1 MAGDHHLAG
10 QLAGEVKGCF
20 WLLVSGYWLKRYIEK
35 RLSRKVGQPTARL
48 SSPKSTAAF
57 QFQIGIGLVES
68 SLLLPFPI
76 GDDEM
81 LKPGKSYHVV
91 YNSFRWKIPQYYNIG
106 VDICDKWAGHPDR
119 LALVYENESGQVEK
133 YTFLDLKRL
142 SNRLANGLQAC
153 GIAQG
158 ERFGILLPQC
168 PETAIS
174 HIAAYK
180 IGAIAIPL
188 FTLFGTD
195 ALAYRL
201 ANSDAKGIVTD
212 SANLPKIMEI
222 WQDLPQLQV
231 VIVTRGEKAD
241 KVLDFGKLIEN
252 GSVDFRPL
260 KTRADDQALII
271 YTSGTTGPP
280 KGALHAHRV
289 LLGHL
294 PGVEFPHN
302 FFPQENDFFWTPA
315 DWAWIG
321 GLIDVLFPSWH
332 HGIPVLAHR
341 AKKFDPEEAFDL
353 IARYNIR
360 NAFMPPTALKLMRQV
375 KNPRSKYSLNMRSIG
390 SGGETLGEE
399 LLDWGKA
406 VFNLTINEF
415 YGQPEANLVVGNC
428 TLIMN
433 NLPGSMGKAVPGHA
447 LAAVDGEG
455 RPVPAGTIGEVAV
468 QRPDPVMFLEY
479 WKNPAA
485 TADKYVGDWC
495 LTGDLAKQDEE
506 GYFWFV
512 GRKDD
517 VIISSGYRI
526 GPAEIEDCIMKHPA
540 VGMVAVV
547 GSPDE
552 VRSEIVKA
560 FIVLKAEIAPDADLE
575 KDIKTFVKRRLAA
588 HEYPREI
595 EFVEDL
601 PMTATGKI
609 MRKDLKALEIKRKS
623 KS

>member
-1 MAGDHHLAG
+1 
-10 QLAGEVKGCF
+10 
-20 WLLVSGYWLKRYIEK
+20 
-35 RLSRKVGQPTARL
+35 
-48 SSPKSTAAF
+48 
-57 QFQIGIGLVES
+57 
-68 SLLLPFPI
+68 
-76 GDDEM
+76 M
-81 LKPGKSYHVV
+81 LKPGSTYDEVV
-91 YNSFRWKIPQYYNIG
+91 SSFRWDIPEHYNIG
-106 VDICDKWAGHPDR
+106 VDICDKWAEQPDR
-119 LALVYENESGQVEK
+119 LALIFENESGQVEK
-133 YTFLDLKRL
+133 YSFQDFKRL
-142 SNRLANGLQAC
+142 SNKLANGLKAS
-153 GIAQG
+153 GIGQG
-158 ERFGILLPQC
+158 DRFAILLPQC

-195 ALAYRL
+195 ALSYRL
-201 ANSDAKGIVTD
+201 ANSAAKGIVTD
-212 SANLPKIMEI
+212 SANLAKIMEI
-222 WQDLPQLQV
+222 WENLPDLQV
-231 VIVTRGEKAD
+231 VIVIRGEKSD
-241 KVLDFGKLIEN
+241 KVLDFEKLIEK
-252 GSVDFRPL
+252 GSADFRPVQ
-260 KTRADDQALII
+260 TRADDPALII

-332 HGIPVLAHR
+332 HGVPVLAHR
-341 AKKFDPEEAFDL
+341 AKKFDPEEAFHL

-375 KNPRSKYSLNMRSIG
+375 KNPRSQYSFKMRSIG

-399 LLDWGKA
+399 LLDWGRE
-406 VFNLTINEF
+406 VFDLTINEF
-415 YGQPEANLVVGNC
+415 YGQTEANLVVGNC
-428 TLIMN
+428 AAIMK
-433 NLPGSMGKAVPGHA
+433 NLPGSMGRTVPGHT
-447 LAAVDGEG
+447 LAVVDGKG
-455 RPVPAGTIGEVAV
+455 QPIPPGTVGEVAV

-479 WKNPAA
+479 WKNPEA
-485 TADKYVGDWC
+485 TADKYAGDWC
-495 LTGDLAKQDEE
+495 LTGDLARQDEE

-517 VIISSGYRI
+517 VITSAGYRI

-547 GSPDE
+547 GSPDDL
-552 VRSEIVKA
+552 RTEIVKA
-560 FIVLKAEIAPDADLE
+560 FIVLKADIEASVDLADR
-575 KDIKTFVKRRLAA
+575 IKEFVKVRLAA

-595 EFVEDL
+595 EFVAEL

-609 MRKDLKALEIKRKS
+609 MRKDLKALEIERKS
-623 KS
+623 K